1 MQCTDRSLFGA
12 LVVLLPC
19 RPRERYAE
27 PAFGKSAKGWKDQM
41 IIGHFGLTSPLESV
55 GPSCCSWL
63 RLFLNCGKPFG
74 RIGRIHNNRGGVD
87 MARINTKGVVIGGLL
102 AGLIINISESILN
115 IPVLGAPMEA
125 AMNARNLP
133 PIGGS
138 AIGVFIVGG
147 FLLGVIL
154 VWLYAA
160 VRPRLGPGPKTA
172 IVSAVV
178 VWFLANFW
186 PTLGM
191 GLMGF
196 FPTKLLA
203 ISVVWGLGELIL
215 AALAGGWLYKEA

>member
-1 MQCTDRSLFGA
+1 
-12 LVVLLPC
+12 
-19 RPRERYAE
+19 
-27 PAFGKSAKGWKDQM
+27 
-41 IIGHFGLTSPLESV
+41 
-55 GPSCCSWL
+55 
-63 RLFLNCGKPFG
+63 
-74 RIGRIHNNRGGVD
+74 

-172 IVSAVV
+172 IVSAMV

>member
-1 MQCTDRSLFGA
+1 
-12 LVVLLPC
+12 
-19 RPRERYAE
+19 
-27 PAFGKSAKGWKDQM
+27 
-41 IIGHFGLTSPLESV
+41 
-55 GPSCCSWL
+55 
-63 RLFLNCGKPFG
+63 
-74 RIGRIHNNRGGVD
+74 
-87 MARINTKGVVIGGLL
+87 MARINTKGVVIAGLL